1 MTTPAEAIP
10 ADLLRLGERILTG
23 TGLSI
28 DDAAAVAAGAT
39 APEGVPASCL
49 GALRDGWATAHA
61 PRPVT
66 RSPEP
71 EVDPWASESGGEP
84 R

>member
-23 TGLSI
+23 TELSI

-39 APEGVPASCL
+39 AHEGVPASCL

>member
-1 MTTPAEAIP
+1 MTIPTEPIP
-10 ADLLRLGERILTG
+10 ADLVRLGERILTG
-23 TGLSI
+23 TGLSVE
-28 DDAAAVAAGAT
+28 DAAAVAAGAT

-49 GALRDGWATAHA
+49 GALRDGWGTAHA

-66 RSPEP
+66 RSAEP
-71 EVDPWASESGGEP
+71 EVDPWASESGSEP

>member
-10 ADLLRLGERILTG
+10 ADLVRLGERILTG